1 MIRRPPRS
9 TRTDTL
15 FPYTTLFRSVE
26 GVGEHDAGTEGNHEP
41 DRQQTGHQ
49 SQVGAP
55 VFGRAW
61 EHVGHDFSPQNE
73 YLTWNCKRVRSPLLP
88 VSISRV
94 AHIASAPTSSIG
106 NTVQIR
112 LACRLLTLSVTLAL
126 DCARLLS
133 KRA

>member
-15 FPYTTLFRSVE
+15 SPYTTLFRS
-26 GVGEHDAGTEGNHEP
+26 
-41 DRQQTGHQ
+41 
-49 SQVGAP
+49 